1 MIIEKPQQTD
11 KKGKTWSYTIKRL
24 PECKHEDGIH
34 TPACLLQITQ
44 LIFPEML
51 QDVAKM
57 VSEYEGKKKVAER
70 KESTPV
76 ENKGGGFFASIV
88 KFIRDEFSWYGSDES
103 EVSKNEIN
111 SNDFDQTPMGITNHA
126 NFEEK
131 WKTSNFVTEETKD
144 RNDASGPLETSN
156 ESTPSKKEI
165 VTNTAFRETQSEYRI
180 NSKVNTCDI
189 SHGPIGSAIVMVESS
204 CEEAQSSPETENDG
218 IKSVYANSRKPELN
232 YAFVLAENSKNGN
245 GSHEGLKRTR
255 KCYRIQSVNP
265 YGNLV
270 TCVESH
276 KRKNDNKVHFNDDIE
291 NIPNNSIVYNFDH
304 QLSYTNDYTQTESE
318 VEGNTESSVAK
329 DEVSVGA
336 NYFGGNDGEHP
347 TLINKVESTR
357 NGTHDSENTSVE
369 VNNTSESET
378 YYSLESDTPKCKKKK
393 HSTKKSRYMLADE
406 NLYQNI
412 IKRIQQLEQE
422 CHELRKKNEVVT
434 QETKPETVPQQ
445 VQKQEPEGDSTYLD
459 LESNK
464 IKNQNSAS
472 AIRNS
477 TMKNSLRFT
486 ERFIPYENDK
496 APTII
501 TPQTKRQK
509 IKSKMSA
516 ALKKMAVPFKKLKI
530 KKNLK
535 SIHKLKIK
543 RKK

>member
-57 VSEYEGKKKVAER
+57 VSEYEDKKKVAEK

-76 ENKGGGFFASIV
+76 ENKGGGFFASFV

-103 EVSKNEIN
+103 EVSKNETN
-111 SNDFDQTPMGITNHA
+111 SNNFDQTSMGITNHA
-126 NFEEK
+126 NYEEK
-131 WKTSNFVTEETKD
+131 WKTSNFITEETKD
-144 RNDASGPLETSN
+144 RNDASDPLEKSS

-165 VTNTAFRETQSEYRI
+165 VTNMAFRENKSEYRI

-189 SHGPIGSAIVMVESS
+189 SHGPIESTIVMVESS
-204 CEEAQSSPETENDG
+204 CEEAQSSPETENDE
-218 IKSVYANSRKPELN
+218 IKSVYANFRKPELN
-232 YAFVLAENSKNGN
+232 YTFVLAEPSKNGN
-245 GSHEGLKRTR
+245 GSYEGLKRTR
-255 KCYRIQSVNP
+255 KCYRIQSVKNP

-270 TCVESH
+270 ACIESH
-276 KRKNDNKVHFNDDIE
+276 KRKNDNKVHFNDSVE
-291 NIPNNSIVYNFDH
+291 SIPNNSIVYNFDH
-304 QLSYTNDYTQTESE
+304 QLSYTDDYTQTESE
-318 VEGNTESSVAK
+318 VDTESSVAK
-329 DEVSVGA
+329 DELRVDA
-336 NYFGGNDGEHP
+336 NSFGENDGEHP
-347 TLINKVESTR
+347 TLIDKVESTKT
-357 NGTHDSENTSVE
+357 GSHDSENTTVE

-378 YYSLESDTPKCKKKK
+378 YYSLESDTPKCKKKKK

-422 CHELRKKNEVVT
+422 CHELKKKNDVVA
-434 QETKPETVPQQ
+434 QETKPEIVTQR
-445 VQKQEPEGDSTYLD
+445 VQKQEPESDSIYLD
-459 LESNK
+459 VEANK
-464 IKNQNSAS
+464 IKNQNLAS
-472 AIRNS
+472 ATRNS

-486 ERFIPYENDK
+486 PYENDR
-496 APTII
+496 APII
-501 TPQTKRQK
+501 VTPITKRQK

-530 KKNLK
+530 KKSLNL
-535 SIHKLKIK
+535 IHKLKIK